1 MLPDRLP
8 IRVIGLLLAFLALAP
23 LGRAQEVSEE
33 YKLKAAFV
41 FRFAQFVDWPAAALD
56 GRRTVEYCVWSPN
69 PFGPVL
75 QELVT
80 GETLAGRPL
89 AVREVNSPDQIS
101 TCHVLF
107 VRGNGPGSS
116 VLDKIGQQPILTV
129 GESPRFLDEG
139 GIIQLIRADN
149 RIRFN
154 INLAAANQA
163 GLRLSSHLLRLA
175 AAVRGGGA

>member
-1 MLPDRLP
+1 MLPDRP
-8 IRVIGLLLAFLALAP
+8 QVCSIALLLAVLALAP
-23 LGRAQEVSEE
+23 VGRAQEVSEE

-41 FRFAQFVDWPAAALD
+41 FRFAQFVDWPTTALD
-56 GRRTVEYCVWSPN
+56 GRPAVEYCVWSPN

-75 QELVT
+75 HELIN

-89 AVREVNSPDQIS
+89 AVREISAPTQIS

-107 VRGNGPGSS
+107 VRGDGPASN
-116 VLDKIGQQPILTV
+116 VIDRIGRQPILTV

-154 INLAAANQA
+154 INLAAARQA
-163 GLRLSSHLLRLA
+163 GLRLSSQLLRLA

>member
-1 MLPDRLP
+1 MLP
-8 IRVIGLLLAFLALAP
+8 IRLSVRSIGLLLAFLALAP
-23 LGRAQEVSEE
+23 VSTAQEVSEE

-41 FRFAQFVDWPAAALD
+41 FRFPQFVDWPAAALD
-56 GRRTVEYCVWSPN
+56 GRPAVEYCVWSPN

-75 QELVT
+75 HDLVA

-89 AVREVNSPDQIS
+89 AVREVNAPSQIA

-107 VRGNGPGSS
+107 VRGEGPAGN
-116 VLDKIGQQPILTV
+116 VIDRIGQQPILTV
-129 GESPRFLDEG
+129 GESPRFLDDG

-154 INLAAANQA
+154 INLAAAKRA
-163 GLRLSSHLLRLA
+163 GLRLSSQLLRLA
-175 AAVRGGGA
+175 AAIHGGGA